1 MSAARRPSPIE
12 ALAERIDAALQKV
25 ERIAAAPGGE
35 AYIPLINR
43 LHDELD
49 AAHRALHRSS

>member
-1 MSAARRPSPIE
+1 MPAVRRPSPLEAFAARIE
-12 ALAERIDAALQKV
+12 AALLKV

-49 AAHRALHRSS
+49 AARRAIR